1 MFKKETFDK
10 KYSLL
15 NDIFTDQITRDN
27 LMENE
32 DFARKYHDNNAIIKI
47 FIFELSKRFELDVI
61 RKILIDIIREV

>member
-10 KYSLL
+10 KYPLF
-15 NDIFTDQITRDN
+15 NDIFTDQSVRDN

-47 FIFELSKRFELDVI
+47 FIFYRSIADFS
-61 RKILIDIIREV
+61 